1 MADCASVW
9 LTCRHPDVSHVVSRA
24 AVHAITDDSNGTY
37 LKLIFK
43 TLTAIDAGVR
53 AGKWPSPRN
62 VAELDCVL
70 VAIIDDFIY
79 AQKLHSWV
87 GERLH
92 AAWSHVFSN
101 MTSRLPNFSR
111 AVVGWRSLVV
121 PTERFGMCRERWAA
135 IARFLFETAVTIID
149 WQSGLWWSLQCDTY
163 GREQD
168 MELLRHSTADIAVAE
183 RQGRTCIALFF
194 GVPERGETVKTSL
207 QLPNQGVTIDADWV
221 ASIFRTWLKRVPEG
235 NKVFSIS
242 KQQVV
247 LRVRKAVA
255 ALDLEDDDAIL
266 HRLRHTGAANDVAES
281 SLRKPDAAE
290 ANFEE
295 TRRRGNVPRS
305 LEEARR
311 RGRWLHMSSLQRYT
325 KTAHLVA
332 DLGKLPD
339 RTRRYGED
347 FLASPLS
354 FISPPPAGRVSFAAP
369 LL

>member
-1 MADCASVW
+1 M
-9 LTCRHPDVSHVVSRA
+9 
-24 AVHAITDDSNGTY
+24 
-37 LKLIFK
+37 
-43 TLTAIDAGVR
+43 
-53 AGKWPSPRN
+53 
-62 VAELDCVL
+62 
-70 VAIIDDFIY
+70 
-79 AQKLHSWV
+79 
-87 GERLH
+87 
-92 AAWSHVFSN
+92 FSN

-111 AVVGWRSLVV
+111 AVVGWRTLVM

-135 IARFLFETAVTIID
+135 IARFLFEHVVTIID
-149 WQSGLWWSLQCDTY
+149 WQAGLWWSLQCDTY

-168 MELLRHSTADIAVAE
+168 MEMLRHSTADIAVAE

-207 QLPNQGVTIDADWV
+207 QLPNQGVTIDADWI
-221 ASIFRTWLKRVPEG
+221 ASSFRTWLKRVPEG
-235 NKVFSIS
+235 NKVFSLS

-247 LRVRKAVA
+247 SRVRTAVA

-281 SLRKPDAAE
+281 SLSPYDGAE
-290 ANFEE
+290 AGSHEGA
-295 TRRRGNVPRS
+295 RRRGNVPRS

-339 RTRRYGED
+339 RTRRYGEA
-347 FLASPLS
+347 FLESPLS
-354 FISPPPAGRVSFAAP
+354 FIPPPPQARVAFSAP

>member
-1 MADCASVW
+1 M
-9 LTCRHPDVSHVVSRA
+9 
-24 AVHAITDDSNGTY
+24 
-37 LKLIFK
+37 KLIFK
-43 TLTAIDAGVR
+43 TLTTIDAGVR
-53 AGKWPSPRN
+53 AGKWPAPQN
-62 VAELDCVL
+62 VVDLDCVL
-70 VAIIDDFIY
+70 VAIIDDLIY
-79 AQKLHSWV
+79 TQKLHSWV

-111 AVVGWRSLVV
+111 AVVGWRTLVM

-135 IARFLFETAVTIID
+135 IARFLFEHVVTIID

-168 MELLRHSTADIAVAE
+168 MEMLRHSTADIAVAE
-183 RQGRTCIALFF
+183 RQGRISIALFF
-194 GVPERGETVKTSL
+194 GVPERGETVKTSM
-207 QLPNQGVTIDADWV
+207 QLPNQGVTIDADWI

-247 LRVRKAVA
+247 HRVRKAVA
-255 ALDLEDDDAIL
+255 ALDLEEDDAIL

-281 SLRKPDAAE
+281 SLHTTNGSPAA
-290 ANFEE
+290 
-295 TRRRGNVPRS
+295 RGNVPRT

-332 DLGKLPD
+332 DLGKLPAK
-339 RTRRYGED
+339 TRRYGEA
-347 FLASPLS
+347 FLESPLA
-354 FISPPPAGRVSFAAP
+354 FIPPPPQARVAFSAP